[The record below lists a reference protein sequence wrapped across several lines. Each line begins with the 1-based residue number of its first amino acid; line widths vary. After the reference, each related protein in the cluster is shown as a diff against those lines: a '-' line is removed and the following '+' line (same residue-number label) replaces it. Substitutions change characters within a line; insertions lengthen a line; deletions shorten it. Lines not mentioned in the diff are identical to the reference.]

1 MSNEA
6 NGPDAE
12 ARSLSSGIAPPASVP
27 VSQPGLIAGVG
38 SIICGLI
45 GFGIPVLGILVA
57 CVGIWLGVLA
67 ILRARRTAARS
78 SMICG
83 IAGISLSV
91 LGIVYWVCVVLF
103 ESYH

>member
-1 MSNEA
+1 MSNET
-6 NGPDAE
+6 NGPNAE
-12 ARSLSSGIAPPASVP
+12 ARSVSSGIAPPAAVST
-27 VSQPGLIAGVG
+27 SQPGMIAGIG

-67 ILRARRTAARS
+67 VLRARRTMARS
-78 SMICG
+78 STICG

-91 LGIVYWVCVVLF
+91 LSIVYWVCVILF